1 MATTRIAVLALLVLA
16 GGALMGCGG
25 GGLARPATP
34 ADGGEQP
41 ATPAGG
47 EEPATTPA
55 GGTGAGGGTQGG
67 GTGTGGG
74 SGGGTGTGGS
84 GTDPGGSSGGGTGPS
99 GGSGGGT
106 GGGTGG
112 GDSGGS
118 GSDPGSP
125 ASQEAEKTWTISAA
139 QLGATAT
146 RSEPYGWDRITA
158 ANAGAVRVSIGG
170 KTLPFTSTASAPA
183 FPPGASGA
191 EWTVQA
197 EVSAGSVVLA
207 LSAPSVRVGGVAS
220 VTVTSGGVDYY
231 LAVPAVTFSPP
242 PPGGVRA
249 TGVAAGPGQ
258 VSGLTVVNRGGGYI
272 SPATVQILRT
282 VNANPGQPAAGS
294 GAAFQ
299 VTMNNYVSGLG
310 LVFKEV
316 ASVTVTSRGSGY
328 FGSGHYAQFSA
339 PSSGFGGTRALG
351 NLGVWE
357 TVRSVTVTKQGS
369 GYMSAPTIS
378 FSGGGGE
385 RAAAR
390 AVMRWLPGTTDVY
403 NLNAARAALYGKELR
418 VWIEEE

>member
-1 MATTRIAVLALLVLA
+1 MMALLVLA

-47 EEPATTPA
+47 EEPASTPA
-55 GGTGAGGGTQGG
+55 GGTGAGGTQGG
-67 GTGTGGG
+67 GTDTGGGSGGGTGPGGG

-84 GTDPGGSSGGGTGPS
+84 GADPGSPGGGTGPG

-106 GGGTGG
+106 GGGAG
-112 GDSGGS
+112 GGS
-118 GSDPGSP
+118 GADPGSP
-125 ASQEAEKTWTISAA
+125 ASQEAEKTWTIGSA

-146 RSEPYGWDRITA
+146 RSEPFGWDRITA

-183 FPPGASGA
+183 FPPDATGA
-191 EWTVQA
+191 EWTVAA
-197 EVSAGSVVLA
+197 EVSAGAVVLA

-231 LAVPAVTFSPP
+231 LAVPTVTFSPP

-258 VSGLTVVNRGGGYI
+258 VCCLTVVNRGAGYT
-272 SPATVQILRT
+272 STATVQIVRN
-282 VNANPGQPAAGS
+282 VRGQPGQPAAGS

-299 VTMNNYVSGLG
+299 VEMRSYRTGLG
-310 LVFKEV
+310 LVFAEV
-316 ASVTVTSRGSGY
+316 AGVTVTSRGSGY
-328 FGSGHYAQFSA
+328 LGGGHYAQFSE
-339 PSSGFGGTRALG
+339 PSSPIGGSRAQG

-357 TVRSVTVTKQGS
+357 TVRTVTVTKQGS

-385 RAAAR
+385 NAAAR
-390 AVMRWLPGTTDVY
+390 AVMRWARGTTDVY
-403 NLNAARAALYGKELR
+403 NLNVARAALYGKELR
-418 VWIEEE
+418 VRIEG

>member
-1 MATTRIAVLALLVLA
+1 MRR
-16 GGALMGCGG
+16 

-47 EEPATTPA
+47 T
-55 GGTGAGGGTQGG
+55 GGGGAQGG

-74 SGGGTGTGGS
+74 SGGGTGGGTGTGGS
-84 GTDPGGSSGGGTGPS
+84 GTDPGDGPGGGDGPS

-106 GGGTGG
+106 GGGTGDG
-112 GDSGGS
+112 GTGGGS
-118 GSDPGSP
+118 GADPGSP
-125 ASQEAEKTWTISAA
+125 AAQQEAEKTWTISEA

-146 RSEPYGWDRITA
+146 RSAPYGWDRITA

-170 KTLPFTSTASAPA
+170 KALPFTSTASAPA
-183 FPPGASGA
+183 FPPDASGA
-191 EWTVQA
+191 EWTVRA
-197 EVSAGSVVLA
+197 VVSAGSVVLA

-258 VSGLTVVNRGGGYI
+258 VCCLTVVNHGSAYL
-272 SPATVQILRT
+272 STATVQILRN
-282 VNANPGQPAAGS
+282 VNAQPGQPAAGR

-299 VTMNNYVSGLG
+299 VNMNSRLSGLG
-310 LVFKEV
+310 IVFLTV
-316 ASVTVTSRGSGY
+316 ASVTVTNPGSGY
-328 FGSGHYAQFSA
+328 FGGGHYAQFSEP
-339 PSSGFGGTRALG
+339 PSQFGGTRALG

-357 TVRSVTVTKQGS
+357 TVRSVTVTEQGS

-385 RAAAR
+385 NAAAR

-418 VWIEEE
+418 VWIEQ